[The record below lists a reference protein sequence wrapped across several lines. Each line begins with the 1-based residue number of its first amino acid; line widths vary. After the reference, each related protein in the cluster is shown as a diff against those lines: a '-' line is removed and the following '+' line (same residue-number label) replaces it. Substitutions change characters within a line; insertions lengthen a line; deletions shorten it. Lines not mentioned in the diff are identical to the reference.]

1 MKLTSSGA
9 VAVFLLVLVLS
20 PLVDAQADSFDVP
33 LKRKVVLYE
42 VSPYYPG
49 GNVRIKL
56 SCFSYAN
63 FMVKQYDEGQKGAE
77 WLAIV
82 PTEKDAAPPCTR
94 SHAVGEKIIKYLEW
108 VGYFKGAKRNLVFFD
123 ATDGT
128 DGGMPFV
135 VYDSKTGKQVFKDS
149 YYESSMWNAKVEE
162 SPFNQMRISNSPDG
176 QISLTYL
183 RVTATDCDLHR
194 AKALCWE
201 RVRNKLAVMS
211 TEAPV
216 CSGYKD
222 VTTRWSSSLAYPIEI
237 LLFPQPSAK
246 NVVGPVK
253 CWPVD

>member
-1 MKLTSSGA
+1 MRLTSSTP
-9 VAVFLLVLVLS
+9 VAVFLLVLAL
-20 PLVDAQADSFDVP
+20 PLRVGAQADSFDVP
-33 LKRKVVLYE
+33 LKRNVVLYE

-56 SCFSYAN
+56 SCFSCAT

-82 PTEKDAAPPCTR
+82 PTEKGTASPCTR
-94 SHAVGEKIIKYLEW
+94 SHVVGEKAIKYPEW
-108 VGYFKGAKRNLVFFD
+108 VGYFKGAKGNLVFFD
-123 ATDGT
+123 AADGT

-162 SPFNQMRISNSPDG
+162 SPFNRIRISNSPDG

-183 RVTATDCDLHR
+183 RVTATDCDLHG
-194 AKALCWE
+194 AKASCWE
-201 RVRNKLAVMS
+201 RVRNKLGVMS
-211 TEAPV
+211 TQVPA

-222 VTTRWSSSLAYPIEI
+222 VTTRWSSSLAYPIEV
-237 LLFPQPSAK
+237 LLFPQPSTK
-246 NVVGPVK
+246 TVDGPVK